1 MPTFRCKFATP
12 SGSVVEKTLIAEN
25 RASLKKFLEEEGNFV
40 LEIHS
45 TERIYRIFEWRGRR
59 KRFRL
64 RDFLSFNQEF
74 AVLIKA
80 GLPILSALDT
90 VLERGANSD
99 LYDLLRE
106 VRNDVSTGESLSG
119 AFGKFSSVVSN
130 LYVASLQAGEKSGS
144 ISLAISRYIDYIKKT
159 LAIRQKVITASI
171 YPAIL
176 TTVSIFVLVFLM
188 VFVVPTFTAAYF
200 ESGTQLPAITLVL
213 VAVSHT
219 LKNNIYLVV
228 LLVVGLW
235 AGLFYAQRT
244 PAGRRFLDRLK
255 LRMPLLGD
263 IFLTYYVARLART
276 LSTVLA
282 SGMPLVDA
290 VRIASGTMDN
300 FYLKETIERVV
311 RLLEEGGGFAA
322 SLDRVEVFP
331 KMAIRMVDAG
341 ESGGAL
347 ETVLDD
353 VADFYEMDVD
363 AKLTILTSAI
373 EPALMVIM
381 GLLIG
386 FIVLAMYLP
395 IFQLAGAI

>member
-12 SGSVVEKTLIAEN
+12 SGSVVEKTLIADN
-25 RASLKKFLEEEGNFV
+25 KTSLKSFLEEEGNFV
-40 LEIHS
+40 L
-45 TERIYRIFEWRGRR
+45 RIRSADRLNAFLELSGRR
-59 KRFRL
+59 KPFRL
-64 RDFLSFNQEF
+64 RDFLSFNQEL

-80 GLPILSALDT
+80 GLPILGALDT
-90 VLERGANSD
+90 VLEKGGNSD
-99 LYDLLRE
+99 LYDLLKE

-119 AFGKFSSVVSN
+119 AFGKFASVVSN
-130 LYVASLQAGEKSGS
+130 LYVATLQAGEKSGS
-144 ISLAISRYIDYIKKT
+144 ISLAITRFIAYTKKM
-159 LAIRQKVITASI
+159 LAIRQKVISASI

-176 TTVSIFVLVFLM
+176 TTVSVFVLVFLM

-200 ESGTQLPAITLVL
+200 DAGTELPAMTVVLVTLSHALKNHILLITLS
-213 VAVSHT
+213 A
-219 LKNNIYLVV
+219 V
-228 LLVVGLW
+228 LLW
-235 AGLFYAQRT
+235 AAFVYIKRT
-244 PAGRRFLDRLK
+244 HGGRSFLDRLK
-255 LRMPLLGD
+255 LRTPVLGQ
-263 IFLTYYVARLART
+263 IYLNYYVSRLART

-300 FYLKETIERVV
+300 FFLKDKIQNVV
-311 RLLEEGGGFAA
+311 KLLEEGGGFGA
-322 SLDRVEVFP
+322 SLERVQVFP
-331 KMAIRMVDAG
+331 RMAIRMVEAG

-347 ETVLDD
+347 EIVLDD

-363 AKLTILTSAI
+363 NKLTILTSAI

-395 IFQLAGAI
+395 IFQLAGTI

>member
-12 SGSVVEKTLIAEN
+12 AGSVVEKTLIADN
-25 RASLKKFLEEEGNFV
+25 KTALKNFLEEEGNFV
-40 LEIHS
+40 LKIHS
-45 TERIYRIFEWRGRR
+45 TERILAFFEWRGRR
-59 KRFRL
+59 KSFRL

-90 VLERGANSD
+90 VLERGTNSD

-106 VRNDVSTGESLSG
+106 VRNDVSTGESLSA

-144 ISLAISRYIDYIKKT
+144 ISLAISRYIAYIKKM

-200 ESGTQLPAITLVL
+200 DSGTQLPTITLVL
-213 VAVSHT
+213 VAVSHG
-219 LKNNIYLVV
+219 LKNNIFLVV
-228 LLVVGLW
+228 LLAAGLW
-235 AGLFYAQRT
+235 AGGVYARRT
-244 PAGRRFLDRLK
+244 VAGRRFIDRVK
-255 LRMPLLGD
+255 LRMPVVGD
-263 IFLTYYVARLART
+263 IFMMYYVSRLART

-300 FYLKETIERVV
+300 FFLKEMIQKVV
-311 RLLEEGGGFAA
+311 KLLEEGGGFAA

-373 EPALMVIM
+373 EPALMVVM

>member
-12 SGSVVEKTLIAEN
+12 AGSVVEKTLIADN
-25 RASLKKFLEEEGNFV
+25 KSALKDFLEEEGNFV
-40 LEIHS
+40 LKIHS
-45 TERIYRIFEWRGRR
+45 TERILAGFRWRGRR
-59 KRFRL
+59 KPFRL

-90 VLERGANSD
+90 VLERSGNSD

-119 AFGKFSSVVSN
+119 AFGKFSSVVSS

-144 ISLAISRYIDYIKKT
+144 ISLAISRYIAYIKKM

-176 TTVSIFVLVFLM
+176 TTVSVFVLVFLM

-200 ESGTQLPAITLVL
+200 DSGTQLPGITVVL
-213 VAVSHT
+213 VAVSHA
-219 LKNNIYLVV
+219 LKNNIYWLI
-228 LLVVGLW
+228 LLAAGCW
-235 AGLFYAQRT
+235 AGLTYAKRST
-244 PAGRRFLDRLK
+244 TGKRFLDRLK
-255 LRMPLLGD
+255 LRTPLLGD
-263 IFLTYYVARLART
+263 IFLTYYISRLART
-276 LSTVLA
+276 LATVLA

-300 FYLKETIERVV
+300 SFLKETIQKVV
-311 RLLEEGGGFAA
+311 KLLEEGGGFAA
-322 SLDRVEVFP
+322 SLERVQVFP
-331 KMAIRMVDAG
+331 TMAIRMVDAG

-363 AKLTILTSAI
+363 AKLTVLTSAI

>member
-12 SGSVVEKTLIAEN
+12 AGSVVEKTLIADN
-25 RASLKKFLEEEGNFV
+25 KASLKNFLEEEGNFV
-40 LEIHS
+40 LKIHS
-45 TERIYRIFEWRGRR
+45 TERILTFFDWRGRR
-59 KRFRL
+59 KSFRL

-106 VRNDVSTGESLSG
+106 VRNDVSTGESLSA

-144 ISLAISRYIDYIKKT
+144 IALAISRYIAYIKKI

-200 ESGTQLPAITLVL
+200 DSGTQLPGITLVL
-213 VAVSHT
+213 VAVSHS
-219 LKNNIYLVV
+219 LKNNIYWVV
-228 LLVVGLW
+228 LLAAGLW
-235 AGLFYAQRT
+235 AGVIYAKRT
-244 PAGRRFLDRLK
+244 ATGRRLIDRAK

-263 IFLTYYVARLART
+263 IYLTYYVSRLART

-300 FYLKETIERVV
+300 FFLKETIQKVV
-311 RLLEEGGGFAA
+311 KLLEEGGGFAA

>member
-1 MPTFRCKFATP
+1 
-12 SGSVVEKTLIAEN
+12 
-25 RASLKKFLEEEGNFV
+25 
-40 LEIHS
+40 
-45 TERIYRIFEWRGRR
+45 
-59 KRFRL
+59 
-64 RDFLSFNQEF
+64 
-74 AVLIKA
+74 
-80 GLPILSALDT
+80 LPL
-90 VLERGANSD
+90 
-99 LYDLLRE
+99 
-106 VRNDVSTGESLSG
+106 
-119 AFGKFSSVVSN
+119 FG
-130 LYVASLQAGEKSGS
+130 G
-144 ISLAISRYIDYIKKT
+144 
-159 LAIRQKVITASI
+159 
-171 YPAIL
+171 
-176 TTVSIFVLVFLM
+176 
-188 VFVVPTFTAAYF
+188 
-200 ESGTQLPAITLVL
+200 
-213 VAVSHT
+213 
-219 LKNNIYLVV
+219 
-228 LLVVGLW
+228 
-235 AGLFYAQRT
+235 
-244 PAGRRFLDRLK
+244 
-255 LRMPLLGD
+255 